1 MRRSFFLLQ
10 EMHMNPWSL
19 FWRQGHSTTFGDY
32 FKQGYEGAVADWWQS
47 TVDTLTAD
55 ATVLEVGCGNCSL
68 LPTLIKS
75 GAIAR
80 YIGVDLAR
88 VEISAVAREG
98 LAESDIDVVL
108 HAETPAED
116 IPEADA
122 SIDLVASVFGI
133 EYSNLEKSFAEVLRV
148 LKPGGQFTALL
159 HHADSVVTSMS
170 ARALTEYSDED
181 LREVINA
188 LNIISSERDKTPSL
202 ADLKTNSEAEKART
216 SVNNLADR
224 YLSNTDPKTANVTMF
239 EFMTDALKCFKMM
252 GASSKERRAFITSL
266 AYEHQ
271 ASHERFRQMV
281 AVAFDDSGIEQLQVI
296 LRNLGFAETKAN
308 VIKTNNEIL
317 AWELCTNK

>member
-1 MRRSFFLLQ
+1 
-10 EMHMNPWSL
+10 MNPWSL

-32 FKQGYEGAVADWWQS
+32 FKQGYKGAVADWWQS
-47 TVDTLTAD
+47 IVDTLTAD
-55 ATVLEVGCGNCSL
+55 VTVLEVGCGNCSL

-75 GAIAR
+75 DVKAR

-88 VEISAVAREG
+88 VEISAVAKEG
-98 LAESDIDVVL
+98 LAESEIDVVL
-108 HAETPAED
+108 HLETPAED

-170 ARALTEYSDED
+170 ARALTEYSEED
-181 LREVINA
+181 LRGVIDA
-188 LNIISSERDKTPSL
+188 LNIISSECDKIPSL
-202 ADLKTNSEAEKART
+202 ADLKTNSEAEKARM
-216 SVNNLADR
+216 SINRFADK
-224 YLSNTDPKTANVTMF
+224 YLSDTDPKTANATMF
-239 EFMTDALKCFKMM
+239 EFMTNALKCFKMM
-252 GASSKERRAFITSL
+252 GSSSMERRAFIASL
-266 AYEHQ
+266 AYEHK

-296 LRNLGFAETKAN
+296 LRNLGFVETKVN
-308 VIKTNNEIL
+308 VIQADNEIL
-317 AWELCTNK
+317 AWELFTNKSLF